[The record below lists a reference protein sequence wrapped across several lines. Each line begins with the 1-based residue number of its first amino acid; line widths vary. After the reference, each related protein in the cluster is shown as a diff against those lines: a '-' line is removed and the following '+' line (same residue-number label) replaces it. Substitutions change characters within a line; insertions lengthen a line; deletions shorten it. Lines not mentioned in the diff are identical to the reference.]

1 LTASTIVMPREV
13 PTEGPGMDWEDEN
26 EADVDADEDPNKEE
40 DSGDEGSTAAGD
52 EGSDVAGEDAAAAA
66 AVAEAEVK
74 GNDDAAADSDEED
87 DDDDEEE
94 VVAAVVFDDEEEGV
108 EEEEGD
114 DDDDDGGDDDD
125 EPTPPAAVVGASKA
139 ARPAANAASSK
150 ALSTPPPAKKAPP
163 KTAHGGSRKPSQSSA
178 ANKPG
183 SSGGKSIASTSKSA
197 TKKAPSKA
205 KGSGAGPNNNKSN
218 PSDVVRTGVVSAKS
232 LAAAKD
238 ARTLL
243 EEVVQSLPITMEE
256 CTVRSFGRLS
266 VNGDPLSENL
276 FCSAGALY
284 PVGFSCDRYEFSPVH
299 GRVLKVNGAILDGAK
314 IREKQKSM
322 GVPAERRIKS
332 DGPLFRLMWG
342 PAIDEDATL
351 FEHPYIPQ
359 IHSAPI
365 TSGPVVLA
373 IADPTS
379 NGGDDNNGRSGT
391 PRAAPRVLEPARG
404 MRVRVRFEKNE
415 WYNGTIAKSVAQPS
429 PPPSSKK
436 KKKPKSFMLQIRYDD
451 GSVEEIRYPDP
462 DVALLLPGTLWIMHS
477 LVGKRRHAAF
487 ASFCAY
493 FLTPALSHQ
502 ASRAKW
508 MPLATWS

>member
-1 LTASTIVMPREV
+1 MPSEV
-13 PTEGPGMDWEDEN
+13 PTDGPAMDWENEDEA
-26 EADVDADEDPNKEE
+26 EADVDPNKEE
-40 DSGDEGSTAAGD
+40 DSANEASSAAGD
-52 EGSDVAGEDAAAAA
+52 DESDMEGDAAAEAA
-66 AVAEAEVK
+66 AVKVE
-74 GNDDAAADSDEED
+74 GNDDEEADSDEDDEED
-87 DDDDEEE
+87 DDDEE
-94 VVAAVVFDDEEEGV
+94 VVAAVVFDDEEEAV
-108 EEEEGD
+108 EGED
-114 DDDDDGGDDDD
+114 VDDDDDGGDDD
-125 EPTPPAAVVGASKA
+125 EPTPPAAVVAASKA
-139 ARPAANAASSK
+139 ARPAANVSSSK
-150 ALSTPPPAKKAPP
+150 ALSTPPPAKKAPS
-163 KTAHGGSRKPSQSSA
+163 KTHGGSRKPAHSS

-183 SSGGKSIASTSKSA
+183 SSGGKTIASTSKSA
-197 TKKAPSKA
+197 TKKTPSSKA
-205 KGSGAGPNNNKSN
+205 KGSGAGPNNNKTN
-218 PSDVVRTGVVSAKS
+218 PSDVVRTGIVSAKS

-238 ARTLL
+238 ARALL
-243 EEVVQSLPITMEE
+243 EEVVQALPITMEE
-256 CTVRSFGRLS
+256 CTVRSFGRLN

-284 PVGFSCDRYEFSPVH
+284 PVGFSCDRHEFSPVH
-299 GRVLKVNGAILDGAK
+299 GRVLKVNCAILDGAK

-322 GVPAERRIKS
+322 GVPVENRIKS

-415 WYNGTIAKSVAQPS
+415 WYNGTITKSVEQPS

-462 DVALLLPGTLWIMHS
+462 DVALLLPGTLWIMNS
-477 LVGKRRHAAF
+477 CVGKRRHATF
-487 ASFCAY
+487 SSVCAY
-493 FLTPALSHQ
+493 FLSPVLSHQ
-502 ASRAKW
+502 ESRAKW
-508 MPLATWS
+508 MPSATWG

>member
-1 LTASTIVMPREV
+1 MPSEV
-13 PTEGPGMDWEDEN
+13 PTEGPAMDWENED
-26 EADVDADEDPNKEE
+26 EADIDADVGPKEE
-40 DSGDEGSTAAGD
+40 DADGASSAAGSD
-52 EGSDVAGEDAAAAA
+52 ESDMEGDPAAAGAAAA
-66 AVAEAEVK
+66 EVE
-74 GNDDAAADSDEED
+74 GNEDEEADSDGD
-87 DDDDEEE
+87 DEDDEEE
-94 VVAAVVFDDEEEGV
+94 VVAAVVFDDD
-108 EEEEGD
+108 EEEEEEDGDD
-114 DDDDDGGDDDD
+114 DDDDDGGDKD
-125 EPTPPAAVVGASKA
+125 ETTPPAAVVAASKA

-163 KTAHGGSRKPSQSSA
+163 KTHGGSRKPSHSS

-183 SSGGKSIASTSKSA
+183 SSGGKTIASASKSA

-243 EEVVQSLPITMEE
+243 EEVVQLLPITMEE

-284 PVGFSCDRYEFSPVH
+284 PVGFSCDRHEFSPVH
-299 GRVLKVNGAILDGAK
+299 GRVLKVNCAILDGAK

-322 GVPAERRIKS
+322 GLPAENRIKS

-342 PAIDEDATL
+342 PAVDEDATL

-379 NGGDDNNGRSGT
+379 NGGDDNIGRSGT

-415 WYNGTIAKSVAQPS
+415 WYNGTITKSVEQPS

-451 GSVEEIRYPDP
+451 GSVEELRYPDP

-477 LVGKRRHAAF
+477 CVGKRRHAAF
-487 ASFCAY
+487 SSVCAY
-493 FLTPALSHQ
+493 FLTPVLSHQ
-502 ASRAKW
+502 ESRAKW
-508 MPLATWS
+508 MPSATWG